1 MNNKKGLSILAV
13 GILVAISCFTFS
25 LQLDKD
31 NMKQIECSV
40 TMPPNKEL
48 LGEIIM
54 GNDNVKLLADEI
66 EQINKQ
72 KQEQLNQAEENE
84 NKLFEGFSEMK
95 YALLLE
101 THTGYDVSLDYYRYG
116 LYDNSVKSRREGEE
130 FYFTL
135 HEKIFGKTLDLAKKL
150 AEDNKNDKWITHR
163 SWFDST
169 EEIITDFSTDME
181 WMITREYQYLNGT
194 SYRER
199 WYNNKE
205 QIKLFNGSTEY
216 DLRKFVQ
223 YKTKEDCYE
232 PILQKNMESAEQ
244 LLKQYY
250 GKNICE
256 RSENWWCF
264 DTEGKLLA
272 ITGKDEHQNGCG
284 TGIAIYSIEEEN
296 AKKLYYLERTGDKT
310 KWPIEI
316 SQMEGDRNSGWIIFS
331 QGDETYKI
339 TYPNGEI
346 EKLGE
351 FMYGTTYSPDG
362 KYLAYCTG
370 NIKLFRMWESMLEDP
385 AYIDLESRWI
395 EIPAGWYVEELETGK
410 ETYIPMPVWDNNFMP
425 LYGGRC
431 IWIEKA
437 KLHEILNS

>member
-1 MNNKKGLSILAV
+1 MNKKKRLSILAI
-13 GILVAISCFTFS
+13 GISVAMICFIFF
-25 LQLDKD
+25 LQLDKE

-40 TMPPNKEL
+40 AMPPNKEL

-66 EQINKQ
+66 NQISKQ

-95 YALLLE
+95 YTMLLE
-101 THTGYDVSLDYYRYG
+101 TNTGFDVSLDYYRYG

-130 FYFTL
+130 LYFAL

-150 AEDNKNDKWITHR
+150 AEDNGNDIWITHE
-163 SWFDST
+163 SWLDNS
-169 EEIITDFSTDME
+169 EEIITDFSTDMR
-181 WMITREYQYLNGT
+181 WMITREYGMNG
-194 SYRER
+194 SGLYRER
-199 WYNNKE
+199 WYNNRE
-205 QIKLFNGSTEY
+205 QVKLFNGCISSN
-216 DLRKFVQ
+216 LRKFVQ
-223 YKTKEDCYE
+223 YKTKKDCYE
-232 PILQKNMESAEQ
+232 RILQKNMESAEQ

-250 GKNICE
+250 GKNISE
-256 RSENWWCF
+256 FSENWWCF

-272 ITGKDEHQNGCG
+272 ITDKDEYQNGCG
-284 TGIAIYSIEEEN
+284 TGITIYSIEEEN

-316 SQMEGDRNSGWIIFS
+316 SQMVGDRNSGWIIFS

-370 NIKLFRMWESMLEDP
+370 NIELFWMWESMGEDP

>member
-1 MNNKKGLSILAV
+1 MNKKKRLSILAI
-13 GILVAISCFTFS
+13 GISVAMICFIFF
-25 LQLDKD
+25 LQLDKE

-40 TMPPNKEL
+40 AMPPNKEL

-54 GNDNVKLLADEI
+54 ESDNVKLLAVRID
-66 EQINKQ
+66 QISRQKQ
-72 KQEQLNQAEENE
+72 KQLNQAEEDE
-84 NKLFEGFSEMK
+84 NNLFEGFSEMK
-95 YALLLE
+95 YTMLLE
-101 THTGYDVSLDYYRYG
+101 TNTGFDVSLDYYRYG

-130 FYFTL
+130 LYFAL

-150 AEDNKNDKWITHR
+150 AEDNKNDKWITHK
-163 SWFDST
+163 SWLDNS

-181 WMITREYQYLNGT
+181 WMITREYQFNIL
-194 SYRER
+194 YRER
-199 WYNNKE
+199 WYNNRE

-250 GKNICE
+250 GNNICE

-272 ITGKDEHQNGCG
+272 ITDKDEHQNGCG
-284 TGIAIYSIEEEN
+284 TGITIYSIEEEN

-370 NIKLFRMWESMLEDP
+370 NIELFWMWESMGEDP
-385 AYIDLESRWI
+385 AYIDLKSRWI

-410 ETYIPMPVWDNNFMP
+410 ETYIPMPVWDSNFMP

-431 IWIEKA
+431 VWIEKA
-437 KLHEILNS
+437 KLYEILNS

>member
-1 MNNKKGLSILAV
+1 MNKKKRLSILAI
-13 GILVAISCFTFS
+13 GISVAMICFIFF
-25 LQLDKD
+25 LQLDKE
-31 NMKQIECSV
+31 NIKQIECSV
-40 TMPPNKEL
+40 AMPPNKEL

-54 GNDNVKLLADEI
+54 ESDNVKLLAVRID
-66 EQINKQ
+66 QISRQKQ
-72 KQEQLNQAEENE
+72 KQLNQAEENE
-84 NKLFEGFSEMK
+84 NNLFEGFSEMK
-95 YALLLE
+95 YTMLLE
-101 THTGYDVSLDYYRYG
+101 TNTGFDVSLDYYRYG

-130 FYFTL
+130 LYFAL

-150 AEDNKNDKWITHR
+150 AEDNKNDKWITHK
-163 SWFDST
+163 SWLDNS

-181 WMITREYQYLNGT
+181 WMITREYQFNIL
-194 SYRER
+194 YRER
-199 WYNNKE
+199 WYNNRE
-205 QIKLFNGSTEY
+205 QVKLFNGNTEY

-223 YKTKEDCYE
+223 YKTKKDCYE
-232 PILQKNMESAEQ
+232 PILQNNMVSAEQ

-256 RSENWWCF
+256 LSENWWCF

-272 ITGKDEHQNGCG
+272 IADKDEYQNGCG
-284 TGIAIYSIEEEN
+284 TGITIYSIEEEN
-296 AKKLYYLERTGDKT
+296 AKKLYYLERTGDRT

-316 SQMEGDRNSGWIIFS
+316 SQIAGDRNSGWIIFS

-370 NIKLFRMWESMLEDP
+370 NIELFWMGESMLEDP
-385 AYIDLESRWI
+385 AYMDLESRWI
-395 EIPAGWYVEELETGK
+395 KIPAGWYVEELETGK
-410 ETYIPMPVWDNNFMP
+410 ETYIPMPVWDSNFMP

-431 IWIEKA
+431 VWIEKA
-437 KLHEILNS
+437 KLYEILNS